1 MNITIGEVIKM
12 IKDRRAN
19 LDKTW
24 RDISDRLDLETNKG
38 KDEALAELQIALQ
51 KMETA
56 DGKEQDD

>member
-1 MNITIGEVIKM
+1 MNITTSEVIKM
-12 IKDRRAN
+12 IKNRRAN